1 MPRKKGQEVITFRF
15 EGRRYSVSGKTKKE
29 CYEKKALKL
38 QALQEG
44 SYIVESNMLLKEWA
58 NICYEKY
65 KTGVS
70 EITLK
75 REKAKC
81 NKWIIEPLGH
91 MPISKIRPLH
101 IQGVINLLSGYA
113 TTYVKEIIRVYKW
126 IFSLAVQNDL
136 ILKNPAENIIRPQSK
151 PIETRRSLTAHERKH
166 FLKVCDEDPIFRY
179 FLIQLCCGLRP
190 HEAQKLQYRD
200 IDRKNGLLHV
210 RGTKTANADRFVPLV
225 PYMLDRLPEGEPF
238 EPVFRSASGAKVNE
252 NTHRTLW
259 RRLKREIN
267 ISMGCQ
273 TFRNKLVPPFPLDE
287 QLKPYCLRHTYC
299 SDLCKAGIDIR
310 VAQKLMGHSDISL
323 TANIYTHTDKSM
335 VSDAGAKLEKA
346 YQKEQNDNKNVVP
359 VVVPIAETVAITG

>member
-1 MPRKKGQEVITFRF
+1 MSKKYKYREEWTF
-15 EGRRYSVSGKTKKE
+15 EGRRICVKADTKSALRDKVA
-29 CYEKKALKL
+29 KKK
-38 QALQEG
+38 QALEEG
-44 SYIVESNMLLKEWA
+44 HVLIESSMLLKDWVEIA
-58 NICYEKY
+58 YTQY
-65 KTGVS
+65 KTGIS
-70 EITLK
+70 DITLK
-75 REKAKC
+75 RERAKC
-81 NKWIIEPLGH
+81 NKWLVEPLGN
-91 MPISKIRPLH
+91 MPLKKIKPLH
-101 IQGVINLLSGYA
+101 LQGVLNQLQGYSI
-113 TTYVKEIIRVYKW
+113 TFVKEVHRIYKW
-126 IFSLAVQNDL
+126 VFNLAVQNDL
-136 ILKNPAENIIRPQSK
+136 IIKNPSENLTKPQAK
-151 PIETRRSLTAHERKH
+151 PIETRRSLTAFERKH
-166 FLKVCDEDPIFRY
+166 FLKVCDEKPIFRY

-190 HEAQKLQYRD
+190 HEAQELQYRD

-346 YQKEQNDNKNVVP
+346 YQKEQKTRQN
-359 VVVPIAETVAITG
+359 AETDAEIIPKVIAITG